1 MKKIISDFLSEIE
14 KRNSHEPEFM
24 QAVREVSDD
33 LIPYIVSQDIY
44 RGKNVLMRMCEPERV
59 IMFRVSWVD
68 DSYLFCNF

>member
-44 RGKNVLMRMCEPERV
+44 RGKNVLMRM
-59 IMFRVSWVD
+59 F
-68 DSYLFCNF
+68 